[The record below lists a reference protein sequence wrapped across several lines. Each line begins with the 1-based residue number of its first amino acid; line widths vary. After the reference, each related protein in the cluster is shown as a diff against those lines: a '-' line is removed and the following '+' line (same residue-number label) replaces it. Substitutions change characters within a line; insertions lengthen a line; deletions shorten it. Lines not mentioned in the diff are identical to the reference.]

1 MKLPMDDFTL
11 ARVVHLVAVLLWIG
25 GVAFVTMVIMPA
37 IRKNET
43 AERRLIAFH
52 AIEDGFAW
60 QARIWVTLA
69 GASGFWMV
77 WRGEMWWRFAESAS
91 WWMAAMLIIW
101 VLFTMMLFVIEP
113 LFLHRRM
120 KESPTP
126 EADFQRME
134 LVHRILLT
142 ASLITFIGAAGGAHG
157 LW

>member
-1 MKLPMDDFTL
+1 MDDFTV
-11 ARVVHLVAVLLWIG
+11 ARVVHLVALVLWIG

-37 IRKNET
+37 VRNNER
-43 AERRLIAFH
+43 AERRLSAFH
-52 AIEDGFAW
+52 IIEEGFAW

-77 WRGEMWWRFAESAS
+77 WRADWWWRFADPSS
-91 WWMAAMLIIW
+91 WWMAAMVIIW
-101 VLFTMMLFVIEP
+101 ALFAMMLFVIEP

-120 KESPTP
+120 KASPSVG
-126 EADFQRME
+126 ADFQRME
-134 LVHRILLT
+134 WMHRILLT